1 MWLNRAPLRKK
12 NKIGE
17 FLTKAAKNAGLPGNL
32 TNHSV
37 RKTCISGLVDA
48 EVPVNYAVQLG
59 GHRKL
64 KSLDSYRTASDEHQ
78 RKMSL
83 V

>member
-1 MWLNRAPLRKK
+1 MCFNRAPLRKT
-12 NKIGE
+12 KIGE
-17 FLTKAAKNAGLPGNL
+17 FLTKVAKNAGLSGNL

-37 RKTCISGLVDA
+37 RNTCISMLMDA
-48 EVPVNYAVQLG
+48 EVPVNYVVQLG
-59 GHRKL
+59 GHKKL
-64 KSLDSYRTASDEHQ
+64 KSLDSCRRASDEHQ